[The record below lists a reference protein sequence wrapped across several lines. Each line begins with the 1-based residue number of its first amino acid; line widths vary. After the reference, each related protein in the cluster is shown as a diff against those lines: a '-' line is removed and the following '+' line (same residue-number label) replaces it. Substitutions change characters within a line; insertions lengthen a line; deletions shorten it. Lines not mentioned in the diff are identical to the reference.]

1 MFEHR
6 IDIIT
11 KDPHHLHAELTKD
24 CPLLRLR
31 VDIRPHLLGGAVLD
45 CDFALIDFVFNVKYL
60 IFICLVR
67 LELLALPLVSSKIA
81 LILSW

>member
-11 KDPHHLHAELTKD
+11 KDPHHLPAELTKD

-31 VDIRPHLLGGAVLD
+31 VDIRPHLLGGAGVD
-45 CDFALIDFVFNVKYL
+45 CDFALIDFVFNVKILNLYML
-60 IFICLVR
+60 DALGTAR
-67 LELLALPLVSSKIA
+67 LPLVSSKIA